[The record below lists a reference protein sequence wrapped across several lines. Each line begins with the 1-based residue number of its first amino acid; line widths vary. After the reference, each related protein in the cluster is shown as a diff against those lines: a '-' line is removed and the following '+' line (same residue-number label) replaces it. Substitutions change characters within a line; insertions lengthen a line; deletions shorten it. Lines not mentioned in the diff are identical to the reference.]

1 MEDLPLLGDGPDG
14 PFPCFIDFQVTDQ
27 ERFQVLCHAFEILK
41 QEKLHLLAATF
52 EEENA
57 EEENA
62 ETENTQEQT
71 LQRLVDTLF
80 DVFDEQALSHFWWP
94 SRQERD
100 AYWKQWWATPVS
112 QRFTD
117 PTLKTLWDFE
127 SMIDS
132 FLSGEYELVSCSL
145 WTPDTGVLEFSPFAF
160 PYGGTGCMKALIE
173 AFDFRVIGEDDGTGY
188 VKYL

>member
-1 MEDLPLLGDGPDG
+1 MGDHPMLGDRANG
-14 PFPCFIDFQVTDQ
+14 PFPCFIDFRVTDQ
-27 ERFQVLCHAFEILK
+27 ERFQVLCRAFEILK

-57 EEENA
+57 E
-62 ETENTQEQT
+62 TENNQEQT
-71 LQRLVDTLF
+71 LQKLVDIMF
-80 DVFDEQALSHFWWP
+80 DVFDEQALSHFWCP

-100 AYWKQWWATPVS
+100 AYCKQWRVLPEP

-117 PTLKTLWDFE
+117 STLNPHWDFE

-132 FLSGEYELVSCSL
+132 FLNGEYELVSCSL
-145 WTPDTGVLEFSPFAF
+145 WTPDTGVLEFFPLAF

-173 AFDFRVIGEDDGTGY
+173 AFDFRVLGEDDGTGY
-188 VKYL
+188 VEYL